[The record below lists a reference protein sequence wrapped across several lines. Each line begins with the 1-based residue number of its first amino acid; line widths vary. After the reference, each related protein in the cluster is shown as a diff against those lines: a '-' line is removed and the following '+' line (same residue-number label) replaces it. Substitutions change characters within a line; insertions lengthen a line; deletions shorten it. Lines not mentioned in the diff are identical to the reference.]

1 MDRGGGLGYPLSGW
15 PTGHPVEVH
24 FARKSIVIK
33 HFVTILLVTILL
45 IGAAPSFADVR
56 LPKILNSYMVLQA
69 R

>member
-1 MDRGGGLGYPLSGW
+1 M
-15 PTGHPVEVH
+15 
-24 FARKSIVIK
+24 IN
-33 HFVTILLVTILL
+33 HFVTMLLVTILL